1 MDREYIFRYD
11 FIVIVIINDGILEV
25 KVIVIVLD
33 VNDNKL
39 EFKYEFLDIVL

>member
-39 EFKYEFLDIVL
+39 EFKYEFLDVEL

>member
-39 EFKYEFLDIVL
+39 EFKYEYLDVEL

>member
-11 FIVIVIINDGILEV
+11 FIVIVINNDGILEV

-39 EFKYEFLDIVL
+39 EFKYEFLDVEL

>member
-11 FIVIVIINDGILEV
+11 LIVIVIINDGILEV

-39 EFKYEFLDIVL
+39 EFKYEFLDVEL

>member
-25 KVIVIVLD
+25 KVIVKVLD

-39 EFKYEFLDIVL
+39 EFKYEFLDVEL

>member
-11 FIVIVIINDGILEV
+11 FIVIVIINDGFLEV

-39 EFKYEFLDIVL
+39 EFKYEFLDVEL

>member
-1 MDREYIFRYD
+1 MDREYIFCYD

-39 EFKYEFLDIVL
+39 EFKYEFLDVEL